1 LQGLGLGCRWW
12 ELGMLGFDYGLMVI
26 MALLL
31 GIIWELDRI
40 REHIDTLRQIV
51 SNQQFGEPPSN

>member
-1 LQGLGLGCRWW
+1 
-12 ELGMLGFDYGLMVI
+12 MLGFDYGLMVI